1 MQLEKEE
8 AKLILDLY
16 KQLDELKTSSDV
28 YNIKIPLLAT
38 YALRKKLEEFVGE

>member
-1 MQLEKEE
+1 MELDKQE

-16 KQLDELKTSSDV
+16 QQLDGLKQPQDV
-28 YNIKIPLLAT
+28 YGIKLPIIQT

>member
-1 MQLEKEE
+1 MELDKQE

-16 KQLDELKTSSDV
+16 QQLDNLTPQSF
-28 YNIKIPLLAT
+28 YTLRIPLIQT